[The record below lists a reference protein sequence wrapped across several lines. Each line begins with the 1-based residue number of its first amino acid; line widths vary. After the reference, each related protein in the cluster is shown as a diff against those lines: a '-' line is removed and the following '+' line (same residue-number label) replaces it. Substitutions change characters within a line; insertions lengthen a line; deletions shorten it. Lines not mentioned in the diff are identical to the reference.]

1 MSPTFSSLRIRNYR
15 IYAGGAVVSN
25 IGTWMQRVAQD
36 WLVLQLTD
44 NSATALGIVTG
55 LQFLPMLLLSP
66 VGGLVA
72 DRFAKRKVM
81 IVTQLMM
88 AAPAALLGTLAVTG
102 TVQLWH
108 AYVLA
113 FVFGVGTA
121 FDAPVRQSFVVE
133 MVGQKDLAN
142 AVGLNSASFNSARIV
157 GPAAAGFLIAAL
169 GSGVEATGWAILINA
184 VSYVAVIASLL
195 RLDTTLL
202 RPSTPAERGRG
213 GIRVGITYVRG
224 RPDLMLV
231 LATVFFVGTFGMNFQ
246 MTSALM
252 ATEVFGKGVSEY
264 GVLGSFMAVGS
275 LTGALVAARRA
286 APRVRTVVGGAGV
299 FSVLLITM
307 GLMPTYWTY
316 AAVLPFAGLFALT
329 MVTTANATI
338 QLTVAPEMRGRV
350 AALYLMIF
358 MGGTPIGAPLIGLIG
373 EVLGARWTLIGG
385 GVITLAGLAVSLLL
399 YLRHT
404 GSVISQDENQR
415 FALTVTARA

>member
-169 GSGVEATGWAILINA
+169 G
-184 VSYVAVIASLL
+184 
-195 RLDTTLL
+195 
-202 RPSTPAERGRG
+202 
-213 GIRVGITYVRG
+213 
-224 RPDLMLV
+224 
-231 LATVFFVGTFGMNFQ
+231 
-246 MTSALM
+246 
-252 ATEVFGKGVSEY
+252 
-264 GVLGSFMAVGS
+264 
-275 LTGALVAARRA
+275 
-286 APRVRTVVGGAGV
+286 
-299 FSVLLITM
+299 
-307 GLMPTYWTY
+307 
-316 AAVLPFAGLFALT
+316 
-329 MVTTANATI
+329 
-338 QLTVAPEMRGRV
+338 
-350 AALYLMIF
+350 
-358 MGGTPIGAPLIGLIG
+358 
-373 EVLGARWTLIGG
+373 
-385 GVITLAGLAVSLLL
+385 
-399 YLRHT
+399 
-404 GSVISQDENQR
+404 
-415 FALTVTARA
+415 

>member
-1 MSPTFSSLRIRNYR
+1 M
-15 IYAGGAVVSN
+15 
-25 IGTWMQRVAQD
+25 
-36 WLVLQLTD
+36 
-44 NSATALGIVTG
+44 
-55 LQFLPMLLLSP
+55 
-66 VGGLVA
+66 
-72 DRFAKRKVM
+72 
-81 IVTQLMM
+81 
-88 AAPAALLGTLAVTG
+88 
-102 TVQLWH
+102 
-108 AYVLA
+108 
-113 FVFGVGTA
+113 
-121 FDAPVRQSFVVE
+121 
-133 MVGQKDLAN
+133 
-142 AVGLNSASFNSARIV
+142 
-157 GPAAAGFLIAAL
+157 
-169 GSGVEATGWAILINA
+169 EATGWAILINA